1 MPSKVPVKCSEELNN
16 TDEQIND
23 VLRAND
29 SASEQLNVLEVAS
42 ANPFMDMNEA
52 ADFQNKLMDLC
63 DKVLSDEQATE
74 TQRNQF
80 INLVK
85 QIVFDTLH
93 NS

>member
-1 MPSKVPVKCSEELNN
+1 MPVKCSEELNN

-23 VLRAND
+23 VLSAND

-42 ANPFMDMNEA
+42 ANPFMNMNEA

-74 TQRNQF
+74 SQRRQF

-85 QIVFDTLH
+85 QIVYDTLH

>member
-42 ANPFMDMNEA
+42 ATPFMDMNEA
-52 ADFQNKLMDLC
+52 TDFQNKLMDLC

-74 TQRNQF
+74 SQRNQF

-85 QIVFDTLH
+85 MIVFDTLH